1 VKRREDGAD
10 TSTIATP
17 NGGTFA
23 PVEGIGCDRRGDPAD
38 ALEVLGI
45 TEHNLTSTVD
55 ATSDAGTLT
64 YTREAATQTIAFARI
79 APITD
84 AVGAGNPIITG
95 TAGADAITVTRFAL

>member
-23 PVEGIGCDRRGDPAD
+23 PVEGIGCDGGGDPAD
-38 ALEVLGI
+38 ALEVPGR

-55 ATSDAGTLT
+55 ATFDAGTLT
-64 YTREAATQTIAFARI
+64 YTREAATQTIA
-79 APITD
+79 
-84 AVGAGNPIITG
+84 GNSIITG
-95 TAGADAITVTRFAL
+95 TAGADASTVTRFAL

>member
-1 VKRREDGAD
+1 VKRREDGTD

-23 PVEGIGCDRRGDPAD
+23 PVEGIGCDRGGDPAD
-38 ALEVLGI
+38 ALEVPG
-45 TEHNLTSTVD
+45 TDLTSTVD

-79 APITD
+79 APIAD
-84 AVGAGNPIITG
+84 AVAGGNSIIPG
-95 TAGADAITVTRFAL
+95 TAGADAITVTCFAL